1 MAVLQLHDLTFQW
14 PHAGKPVLV
23 IDALAIQAGTRL
35 FIQGPSGCGKSTLLG
50 LLAGVLLPTS
60 GSLQFM
66 GNDWHR
72 LRPGQRDRFRADHI
86 GYIFQQFNLIPYLN
100 AVENVVAPCHFSSKR
115 YRSATQAT
123 GSPWQAA
130 TRLLDAIGL
139 SKNDQRAQARELSVG
154 QQQRIAAA
162 RALIGQPDLIIAD
175 EPTSALD
182 EAHRDAFMHHVL
194 TAVENAGST
203 LIFVS
208 HDQRLASRFTH
219 HLKLPDINR
228 AAHPSHA

>member
-1 MAVLQLHDLTFQW
+1 MLELHDLTFHW
-14 PHAGKPVLV
+14 PRADKPALV
-23 IDALAIQAGTRL
+23 IDQLTIQAGTRL

-66 GNDWHR
+66 GTDWSR

-100 AVENVVAPCHFSSKR
+100 AIENVVAPCHFSSKR
-115 YRSATQAT
+115 HRSATQEA
-123 GSPWQAA
+123 GSPQQAA
-130 TRLLDAIGL
+130 TRLLDAMGL
-139 SKNDQRAQARELSVG
+139 SKRDQRAHARELSVG
-154 QQQRIAAA
+154 QQQRVAAA

-194 TAVENAGST
+194 TAVESAGST

-208 HDQRLASRFTH
+208 HDQGLASRFTH
-219 HLKLPDINR
+219 QLKLPDINR
-228 AAHPSHA
+228 AAHRSHA